1 MLCLGDKITKDVQL
15 ANQPPVTFAINDR
28 KRRPDIVW
36 TGLFIRFYCVL
47 KVRVMEFKIM
57 YVLPLRME
65 HILPQSWERER
76 MHLHTN
82 LAGIKPGKGVG
93 MKQDLIQNCIS
104 EQLIII

>member
-28 KRRPDIVW
+28 KRRSDTVR

-47 KVRVMEFKIM
+47 KVGVMELKDNVCVAFENGAH
-57 YVLPLRME
+57 PPR
-65 HILPQSWERER
+65 SWERER
-76 MHLHTN
+76 MHFHTN

-104 EQLIII
+104 EQLINM